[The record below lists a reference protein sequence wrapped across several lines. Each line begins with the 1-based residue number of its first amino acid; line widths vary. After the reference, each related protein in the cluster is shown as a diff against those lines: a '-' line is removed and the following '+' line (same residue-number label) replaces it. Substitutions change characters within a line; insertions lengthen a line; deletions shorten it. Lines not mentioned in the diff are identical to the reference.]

1 MQEFEQWFYGTE
13 EGNASLRAEYFYQD
27 VVDPM
32 GELTRMST
40 LRDWL
45 EAAFEAGKKAGK
57 ENV

>member
-1 MQEFEQWFYGTE
+1 MQEFETWFFGIE
-13 EGNASLRAEYFYQD
+13 KGNASLRAEYFYQD

-45 EAAFEAGKKAGK
+45 EAAFEAGKKAAS
-57 ENV
+57 E